1 MVTGLK
7 EFIGNPE
14 LSAHIHTYI
23 LDTCICIYVSHLK
36 FAQKP
41 WQKIELPKTTEAT
54 ATTT

>member
-14 LSAHIHTYI
+14 LSAHIHMHI
-23 LDTCICIYVSHLK
+23 LSYTGYMYIYVSHLK

-54 ATTT
+54 TT